1 MMVITEYRLRIEEPQ
16 QAEDLVAT
24 VALEDRARDAEGHCW
39 DGSICDHPD
48 HGTVGPEYGTVHFM
62 R

>member
-1 MMVITEYRLRIEEPQ
+1 MMVITEHRLRVEEQ
-16 QAEDLVAT
+16 REAEDLVAP

-48 HGTVGPEYGTVHFM
+48 HGSASPDYGTIHFM

>member
-1 MMVITEYRLRIEEPQ
+1 MVVTEYRILVEEEREADEIEAP
-16 QAEDLVAT
+16 

-39 DGSICDHPD
+39 DGRVCDHVD
-48 HGTVGPEYGTVHFM
+48 HGSDSPDYGTIHLM